1 MTNSV
6 CLFSFSKIRSKNIMY
21 INDYNSFS
29 YHFSENNENINIKRK
44 IIYKSKNAI
53 QHYIKNANVNVPS
66 NDKLKKES
74 FRNGFY
80 NNYDNSFA
88 NFCGISEKIYKDIYQ
103 NNEFIPEINQMGDIV
118 IKITKII
125 EYLDSF
131 SDSKKLKIH
140 RRIKKIHKVSSKVK
154 NKENILVKK
163 NFFQVNNDK
172 SNDNNNSIPLDEDDI
187 ECRIINKT
195 VFNEKTNLSHSKSN
209 NESDIN
215 DNDNNHNDKTL
226 LNIKR
231 KLKNISI
238 TKPTNVPFDIKINSK
253 IIDSS
258 YNPME
263 DKIFNFQNKTNEN
276 NNDFNKEIL
285 PLSNDFQ
292 YKSSQSNKLDF
303 KFSENSDKN
312 NIFNFTL
319 NEIRNLS
326 DTSQKNNINIL
337 TPLMNKDEANNLI
350 LSPNKSLFSPY
361 NFNSMKLNSLL
372 SPYLSVNSPY
382 NINMVNYP
390 FNFQNNESN
399 DSIEENNNDIYNTK
413 EKIDKENDTNEK
425 KDGTNSNLKM

>member
-1 MTNSV
+1 
-6 CLFSFSKIRSKNIMY
+6 MY

-163 NFFQVNNDK
+163 NFVQVNNDK

-187 ECRIINKT
+187 EYRIINKT

>member
-1 MTNSV
+1 
-6 CLFSFSKIRSKNIMY
+6 MY

-163 NFFQVNNDK
+163 NVFQVNNDK
-172 SNDNNNSIPLDEDDI
+172 SNDNNNSIPLDEDEI

-195 VFNEKTNLSHSKSN
+195 VINEKTNLSHSKSN

-238 TKPTNVPFDIKINSK
+238 TKPTNAPFNIKINSK

-319 NEIRNLS
+319 NEIGNLS
-326 DTSQKNNINIL
+326 DTSQRNNMNIL
-337 TPLMNKDEANNLI
+337 TPLMNKNEANNLI

-413 EKIDKENDTNEK
+413 EKIDKENDKNEK

>member
-1 MTNSV
+1 
-6 CLFSFSKIRSKNIMY
+6 MY

-29 YHFSENNENINIKRK
+29 YHFSENNENINKKRK
-44 IIYKSKNAI
+44 IIHKRKNSI
-53 QHYIKNANVNVPS
+53 QHYIKNANVSVPS

-74 FRNGFY
+74 FLNDFY

-125 EYLDSF
+125 EYLNSF

-163 NFFQVNNDK
+163 NVFQVNNDK

-195 VFNEKTNLSHSKSN
+195 VINEKTNLSHSKSN

-215 DNDNNHNDKTL
+215 DNENNHNDKTL

-238 TKPTNVPFDIKINSK
+238 TKPTNAPFNIKINSK

-263 DKIFNFQNKTNEN
+263 DKIFNFQNKINEN
-276 NNDFNKEIL
+276 NNEFNKEIL
-285 PLSNDFQ
+285 PLSNDIQ
-292 YKSSQSNKLDF
+292 YKSSQSNQLDF

-319 NEIRNLS
+319 NEIGNLS
-326 DTSQKNNINIL
+326 DTSQRNNMNIL
-337 TPLMNKDEANNLI
+337 TPLMNKNEANNLI

-361 NFNSMKLNSLL
+361 NFNSIKLNSLL
-372 SPYLSVNSPY
+372 SPYFSVNSPY

-390 FNFQNNESN
+390 FNFRNNESN

-413 EKIDKENDTNEK
+413 EKIDKENDKNEK
-425 KDGTNSNLKM
+425 KDGANSNLKM

>member
-1 MTNSV
+1 
-6 CLFSFSKIRSKNIMY
+6 MY

-29 YHFSENNENINIKRK
+29 YHFSENNENNNKKRK
-44 IIYKSKNAI
+44 IIHKRKNAI

-66 NDKLKKES
+66 NDKLKKVS
-74 FRNGFY
+74 FMNDFY

-163 NFFQVNNDK
+163 NVFQVNNDK
-172 SNDNNNSIPLDEDDI
+172 SNDNNNSIHLDEDDI

-195 VFNEKTNLSHSKSN
+195 VINEKTNLSHSKSN

-238 TKPTNVPFDIKINSK
+238 TKPTNAPFNIKINSK

-263 DKIFNFQNKTNEN
+263 DKIFNFQNKINEN
-276 NNDFNKEIL
+276 NNEFNKEIL
-285 PLSNDFQ
+285 PLSNDIQ
-292 YKSSQSNKLDF
+292 YKSSQSNQLDF

-319 NEIRNLS
+319 NEIGNLS
-326 DTSQKNNINIL
+326 DTSQRNNMNIL
-337 TPLMNKDEANNLI
+337 TPLMNKNEANNLI

-361 NFNSMKLNSLL
+361 NFNSIKLNSLL
-372 SPYLSVNSPY
+372 SPYFSVNSPY

-390 FNFQNNESN
+390 FNFRNNESN

-413 EKIDKENDTNEK
+413 EKIDKENDKNEK
-425 KDGTNSNLKM
+425 KDGANSNLKM

>member
-1 MTNSV
+1 
-6 CLFSFSKIRSKNIMY
+6 MY

-29 YHFSENNENINIKRK
+29 YHFSENNENINKKKKIIHKRK
-44 IIYKSKNAI
+44 NSI
-53 QHYIKNANVNVPS
+53 QHYIKNANVSVPS

-74 FRNGFY
+74 FLNDFY

-125 EYLDSF
+125 EYLNSF

-163 NFFQVNNDK
+163 NVFQVNNDK

-195 VFNEKTNLSHSKSN
+195 VINEKTNLSHSKSN

-238 TKPTNVPFDIKINSK
+238 TKPTNAPFNIKINSK

-263 DKIFNFQNKTNEN
+263 DKIFNFQNKINEN
-276 NNDFNKEIL
+276 NNEFNKEIL
-285 PLSNDFQ
+285 PLSNDIQ
-292 YKSSQSNKLDF
+292 YKSSQSNQLDF

-319 NEIRNLS
+319 NEIGNLS
-326 DTSQKNNINIL
+326 DTSQRNNMNIL
-337 TPLMNKDEANNLI
+337 TPLMNKNEANNLI

-361 NFNSMKLNSLL
+361 NFNSIKLNSLL
-372 SPYLSVNSPY
+372 SPYFSVNSPY

-390 FNFQNNESN
+390 FNFRNNESN

-413 EKIDKENDTNEK
+413 EKIDKENDKKEK
-425 KDGTNSNLKM
+425 KDGANSNLKM

>member
-1 MTNSV
+1 
-6 CLFSFSKIRSKNIMY
+6 MY

-29 YHFSENNENINIKRK
+29 YHFSENNENNNKKRK
-44 IIYKSKNAI
+44 IIHKRKNAI

-80 NNYDNSFA
+80 NDYDNSFA

-118 IKITKII
+118 IKITKIV

-187 ECRIINKT
+187 EYRIINKT

>member
-1 MTNSV
+1 
-6 CLFSFSKIRSKNIMY
+6 MY

-88 NFCGISEKIYKDIYQ
+88 NFCEISEKIYKDIYQ

-140 RRIKKIHKVSSKVK
+140 RRIKKIHKVSPKVK

-163 NFFQVNNDK
+163 NFVQVNNDK

-187 ECRIINKT
+187 EYRIINKT

-303 KFSENSDKN
+303 KFNENSDKN

-337 TPLMNKDEANNLI
+337 TSLMNKDEANNLI

-361 NFNSMKLNSLL
+361 NFNSMKLNSLF

-390 FNFQNNESN
+390 FNFRNNESN

-413 EKIDKENDTNEK
+413 EKIDKENDTKEK

>member
-1 MTNSV
+1 
-6 CLFSFSKIRSKNIMY
+6 MY

-29 YHFSENNENINIKRK
+29 YHFSENNENNNKKRK
-44 IIYKSKNAI
+44 IIHKRKNAI

-66 NDKLKKES
+66 NDKLKKVS
-74 FRNGFY
+74 FMNDFY

-163 NFFQVNNDK
+163 NVFQVNNDK
-172 SNDNNNSIPLDEDDI
+172 SNDNNNIIPLDEDDI

-195 VFNEKTNLSHSKSN
+195 VINEKTNISHSKSN

-238 TKPTNVPFDIKINSK
+238 TKPTNAPFNIKINSK

-263 DKIFNFQNKTNEN
+263 DKIFNFQNKINEN
-276 NNDFNKEIL
+276 NNEFNKEIL
-285 PLSNDFQ
+285 PLSNDIQ
-292 YKSSQSNKLDF
+292 YKSSQSNQLDF

-319 NEIRNLS
+319 NEIGNLS
-326 DTSQKNNINIL
+326 DTSQRNNMNIL
-337 TPLMNKDEANNLI
+337 TPLMNKNEANNLI
-350 LSPNKSLFSPY
+350 LSPNKSLFSLY
-361 NFNSMKLNSLL
+361 NFNSIKLNSLL
-372 SPYLSVNSPY
+372 SPYFSVNSPY

-390 FNFQNNESN
+390 FNFRNNESN

-413 EKIDKENDTNEK
+413 EKIDKENDKNEK
-425 KDGTNSNLKM
+425 KDGANSNLKM

>member
-1 MTNSV
+1 
-6 CLFSFSKIRSKNIMY
+6 MY
-21 INDYNSFS
+21 INNYNSFS
-29 YHFSENNENINIKRK
+29 YHFSENNENINKKRK
-44 IIYKSKNAI
+44 IIHKRKNSI
-53 QHYIKNANVNVPS
+53 QHYIKNANVSVPS

-74 FRNGFY
+74 FLNDFY

-163 NFFQVNNDK
+163 NVFQVNNDK
-172 SNDNNNSIPLDEDDI
+172 SNDNNNSIPLDEDEI

-195 VFNEKTNLSHSKSN
+195 VINEKTNLSHSKSN

-238 TKPTNVPFDIKINSK
+238 TKPTNAPFNIKINSK

-263 DKIFNFQNKTNEN
+263 DKIFNFQNKINEN
-276 NNDFNKEIL
+276 NNEFNKEIL
-285 PLSNDFQ
+285 PLSNDIQ
-292 YKSSQSNKLDF
+292 YKSSQSNQLDF

-319 NEIRNLS
+319 NEIGNLS
-326 DTSQKNNINIL
+326 DTSQRNNMNIL
-337 TPLMNKDEANNLI
+337 TPLMNKNEANNLI

-361 NFNSMKLNSLL
+361 NFNSIKLNSLL
-372 SPYLSVNSPY
+372 SPYFSVNSPY

-390 FNFQNNESN
+390 FNFRNNESN

-413 EKIDKENDTNEK
+413 EKIDKENDKNEK
-425 KDGTNSNLKM
+425 KDGANSNLKM

>member
-1 MTNSV
+1 
-6 CLFSFSKIRSKNIMY
+6 MY

-29 YHFSENNENINIKRK
+29 YHFSENNENINKKKK
-44 IIYKSKNAI
+44 IIYKRKNSI
-53 QHYIKNANVNVPS
+53 QHYIKNANVSVPS

-74 FRNGFY
+74 FLNDFY

-125 EYLDSF
+125 KYLNSF

-163 NFFQVNNDK
+163 NVFQVNNDK

-195 VFNEKTNLSHSKSN
+195 VINEKTNLSHSKSN

-215 DNDNNHNDKTL
+215 DNENNHNDKTL

-238 TKPTNVPFDIKINSK
+238 TKPTNAPFNIKINSK

-263 DKIFNFQNKTNEN
+263 DKIFNFQNKINEN
-276 NNDFNKEIL
+276 NNEFNKEIL
-285 PLSNDFQ
+285 PLSNDIQ
-292 YKSSQSNKLDF
+292 YKSSQSNQLDF

-319 NEIRNLS
+319 NEIGNLS
-326 DTSQKNNINIL
+326 DTSQRNNMNIL
-337 TPLMNKDEANNLI
+337 TPLMNKNEANNLI

-361 NFNSMKLNSLL
+361 NFNSIKLNSLL
-372 SPYLSVNSPY
+372 SPYFSVNSPY

-390 FNFQNNESN
+390 FNFRNNESN

-413 EKIDKENDTNEK
+413 EKIDKENDKNEK
-425 KDGTNSNLKM
+425 KDGANSNLKM

>member
-1 MTNSV
+1 
-6 CLFSFSKIRSKNIMY
+6 MY

-29 YHFSENNENINIKRK
+29 YHFSENNENINKKRK
-44 IIYKSKNAI
+44 IIHKRKNSI
-53 QHYIKNANVNVPS
+53 QHYIKNANVSVPS

-74 FRNGFY
+74 FLNDFY

-125 EYLDSF
+125 EYLNSF

-163 NFFQVNNDK
+163 NVFQVNNDK

-195 VFNEKTNLSHSKSN
+195 VINEKTNLSHSKSN

-238 TKPTNVPFDIKINSK
+238 TKPTNAPFNIKINSK

-263 DKIFNFQNKTNEN
+263 DKIFNFQNKINEN
-276 NNDFNKEIL
+276 NNEFNKEIL
-285 PLSNDFQ
+285 PLSNDIQ
-292 YKSSQSNKLDF
+292 YKSSQSNQLDF

-319 NEIRNLS
+319 NEIGNLS
-326 DTSQKNNINIL
+326 DTSQRNNMNIL
-337 TPLMNKDEANNLI
+337 TPLMNKNEANNLI

-361 NFNSMKLNSLL
+361 NFNSIKLNSLL
-372 SPYLSVNSPY
+372 SPYFSVNSPY

-390 FNFQNNESN
+390 FNFRNNESN

-413 EKIDKENDTNEK
+413 EKIDKENDKKEK
-425 KDGTNSNLKM
+425 KDGANSNLKM

>member
-1 MTNSV
+1 
-6 CLFSFSKIRSKNIMY
+6 MY

-29 YHFSENNENINIKRK
+29 YHFSENNENINKKRK
-44 IIYKSKNAI
+44 IIHKRKNSI
-53 QHYIKNANVNVPS
+53 QHYIKNANVSVPS

-74 FRNGFY
+74 FLNDFY

-125 EYLDSF
+125 EYLNSF

-163 NFFQVNNDK
+163 NVFQVNNDK
-172 SNDNNNSIPLDEDDI
+172 SNDNNNSIPLDEDEI

-195 VFNEKTNLSHSKSN
+195 VINEKTNLSHSKSN

-215 DNDNNHNDKTL
+215 DNENNHNDKTL

-238 TKPTNVPFDIKINSK
+238 TKPTNAPFNIKINSK

-263 DKIFNFQNKTNEN
+263 DKIFNFQNKINEN
-276 NNDFNKEIL
+276 NNEFNKEIL
-285 PLSNDFQ
+285 PLSNDIQ
-292 YKSSQSNKLDF
+292 YKSSQSNQLDF

-319 NEIRNLS
+319 NEIGNLS
-326 DTSQKNNINIL
+326 DTSQRNNMNIL
-337 TPLMNKDEANNLI
+337 TPLMNKNEANNLI

-361 NFNSMKLNSLL
+361 NFNSIKLNSLL
-372 SPYLSVNSPY
+372 SPYFSVNSPY

-390 FNFQNNESN
+390 FNFRNNESN

-413 EKIDKENDTNEK
+413 EKIDKENDKNEK
-425 KDGTNSNLKM
+425 KDGANSNLKM

>member
-1 MTNSV
+1 
-6 CLFSFSKIRSKNIMY
+6 MY

-29 YHFSENNENINIKRK
+29 YHFSENNENINKKRK
-44 IIYKSKNAI
+44 IIHKRKNSI
-53 QHYIKNANVNVPS
+53 QHYIKNANVSVPS

-74 FRNGFY
+74 FLNDFY

-125 EYLDSF
+125 EYLNSF

-163 NFFQVNNDK
+163 NVFQVNNDK
-172 SNDNNNSIPLDEDDI
+172 SNDNNNSIPLDEDEI

-195 VFNEKTNLSHSKSN
+195 VINEKTNLSHSKSN

-238 TKPTNVPFDIKINSK
+238 TKPTNAPFNIKINSK

-263 DKIFNFQNKTNEN
+263 DKIFNFQNKINEN
-276 NNDFNKEIL
+276 NNEFNKEIL
-285 PLSNDFQ
+285 PLSNDIQ
-292 YKSSQSNKLDF
+292 YKSSQSNQLDF

-319 NEIRNLS
+319 NEIGNLS
-326 DTSQKNNINIL
+326 DTSQRNNMNIL
-337 TPLMNKDEANNLI
+337 TPLMNKNEANNLI

-361 NFNSMKLNSLL
+361 NFNSIKLNSLL
-372 SPYLSVNSPY
+372 SPYFSVNSPY

-390 FNFQNNESN
+390 FNFRNNESN

-413 EKIDKENDTNEK
+413 EKIDKENDKNEK
-425 KDGTNSNLKM
+425 KDGANSNLKM

>member
-1 MTNSV
+1 
-6 CLFSFSKIRSKNIMY
+6 MY

-29 YHFSENNENINIKRK
+29 YHFSENNENINKKRK
-44 IIYKSKNAI
+44 IIHKRKNSI
-53 QHYIKNANVNVPS
+53 QHYIKNANVSVPS

-74 FRNGFY
+74 FLNDFY

-163 NFFQVNNDK
+163 NVFQVNNDK
-172 SNDNNNSIPLDEDDI
+172 SNDNNNSIPLDEDEI

-195 VFNEKTNLSHSKSN
+195 VINEKTNLSHSKSN
-209 NESDIN
+209 N

-238 TKPTNVPFDIKINSK
+238 TKPTNAPFNIKINSK

-263 DKIFNFQNKTNEN
+263 DKIFNFQNKINEN
-276 NNDFNKEIL
+276 NNEFNKEIL
-285 PLSNDFQ
+285 PLSNDIQ
-292 YKSSQSNKLDF
+292 YKSSQSNQLDF

-319 NEIRNLS
+319 NEIGNLS
-326 DTSQKNNINIL
+326 DTSQRNNMNIL
-337 TPLMNKDEANNLI
+337 TPLMNKNEANNLI

-361 NFNSMKLNSLL
+361 NFNSIKLNSLL
-372 SPYLSVNSPY
+372 SPYFSVNSPY

-390 FNFQNNESN
+390 FNFRNNESN

-413 EKIDKENDTNEK
+413 EKIDKENDKKEK
-425 KDGTNSNLKM
+425 KDGANSNLKM